1 MPWLDII
8 DKYNKQGV
16 EVPDNEDDEC
26 QLPDE
31 VEEEPVKEED
41 ESEESPE
48 DDEDEDKEGEEDK
61 DDQCN
66 VYKFE

>member
-31 VEEEPVKEED
+31 VEEKPIKEED
-41 ESEESPE
+41 ENEESL
-48 DDEDEDKEGEEDK
+48 EDEDNEGEEDE
-61 DDQCN
+61 DDQGN